1 MIRKYRILSVLAI
14 LGFCMTVRAQGV
26 SIFEINGG
34 YLNPKGTTSGSI
46 FGASYGLSVDERV
59 DISLGI
65 AYFYKKYTKRTEV
78 ADTSYTHG
86 LITEKT
92 VMTELEYGTALMP
105 VSANVLIRMPVQP
118 PLSYFVGG
126 AVTYNF
132 LFNHEKNYEAGISEK
147 RTYRG
152 FGWLIRAGIEYSI
165 GSRSSVL
172 LEGIYNIGHVRRN
185 VDETVKGL
193 PIWDE
198 VDITG
203 LGVRA
208 GLRMEFY

>member
-1 MIRKYRILSVLAI
+1 MNCKHGIFSFIMIVVSSLA
-14 LGFCMTVRAQGV
+14 VHAQGV
-26 SIFEINGG
+26 SILEINGG
-34 YLNPKGTTSGSI
+34 YLNPKGMTSGSI
-46 FGASYGLSVDERV
+46 FGASYGVSVDERV

-65 AYFYKKYTKRTEV
+65 SYFYKNYTKRTEV
-78 ADTSYTHG
+78 ADTSYAYG
-86 LITEKT
+86 QITEQT
-92 VMTELEYGTALMP
+92 VMTELEYGTSLMP
-105 VSANVLIRMPVQP
+105 ISANVLIRMPLQL

-132 LFNHEKNYEAGISEK
+132 LFNHEKNYEADISEK

-152 FGWLIRAGIEYSI
+152 FGWQIRAGAEYSI

-172 LEGIYNIGHVRRN
+172 LEAIYNIGHVRRN
-185 VDETVKGL
+185 VDETVRGL

-208 GLRMEFY
+208 GLRLEFY